1 MFTRHRRRTYLHVWK
16 LKKKQK
22 KNENNND
29 NDNEL
34 QKKKML
40 GTVDV
45 AKPELFMKSGRSV
58 TTTDVL
64 A

>member
-16 LKKKQK
+16 LKKK

-29 NDNEL
+29 NEIAKK
-34 QKKKML
+34 KKKML

-45 AKPELFMKSGRSV
+45 AKPELFMKSGWSV